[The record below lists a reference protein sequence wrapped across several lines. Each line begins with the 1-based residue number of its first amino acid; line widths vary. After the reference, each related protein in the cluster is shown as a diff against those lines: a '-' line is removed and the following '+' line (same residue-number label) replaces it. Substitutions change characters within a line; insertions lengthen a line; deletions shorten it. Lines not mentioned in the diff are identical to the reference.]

1 MNFIMKII
9 LTFIVAL
16 IVGLVYCFIGFEE
29 TVVTILCY
37 ILVEVL
43 LGNNKL

>member
-16 IVGLVYCFIGFEE
+16 IVGLLYYFIGFED

-43 LGNNKL
+43 FGDDKL